1 MSKVANF
8 KRDIN
13 DVKNKLENFKITDDL
28 DEDQRNLEEIEEE
41 MRRIEGELDV
51 AEEEMKDD
59 EESNRPL
66 LDKFKEQKSE
76 LNVLKNNF
84 QKIQQNFTDAHRDEL
99 LKRDKLTGAERKKAQ
114 NDMAKD
120 LVKETDRQGLMLE
133 DVHKKVIGANQDLT
147 DMSVEAQK
155 QGEKIGNLGEQ
166 VIEMD
171 QSVKKTGNT
180 MGEIEGR
187 ICCRKFILCLGIFI
201 LFLLNIIF
209 VFLIIAKKFQWKPFG
224 KDPEPAKTDS
234 QKSDDK
240 SDDKSDEK
248 SDEKSDTPSDT
259 SAPPTSIIN
268 GINLEADQEV
278 NFSSFSGKSLPFVLL
293 KAGEST
299 TSQSDSFKQKMESAK
314 MKSINLGAYWLI
326 TKENENEAIDEAK
339 AVNDFL
345 TQLKKEN
352 KLSDLDYDFYLT
364 FDQNNQLL
372 KEYALIDKLCAELKE
387 ISCGIALSSSNYEN
401 YFKNNLDKIQN
412 IKSFWLE
419 PSEDYDIENVNNLAF
434 WKTRE
439 NIKVGDTE
447 YSVIKAK
454 E

>member
-1 MSKVANF
+1 M
-8 KRDIN
+8 
-13 DVKNKLENFKITDDL
+13 

-41 MRRIEGELDV
+41 MRRIEGELEV
-51 AEEEMKDD
+51 AEDEIKDD

-248 SDEKSDTPSDT
+248 SDDPKSDTPSDT
-259 SAPPTSIIN
+259 SAPQLSIIN
-268 GINLEADQEV
+268 GINLEADQQV

-299 TSQSDSFKQKMESAK
+299 TSQSDSFKQNMESAK

-439 NIKVGDTE
+439 NIKVGDNE

>member
-41 MRRIEGELDV
+41 MRRIEGELEV
-51 AEEEMKDD
+51 AEDEIKDD

-76 LNVLKNNF
+76 LDVLKNNF

-209 VFLIIAKKFQWKPFG
+209 VFLIIAKKFQWAPF
-224 KDPEPAKTDS
+224 K
-234 QKSDDK
+234 KSEENP
-240 SDDKSDEK
+240 SP
-248 SDEKSDTPSDT
+248 TPT
-259 SAPPTSIIN
+259 PTPTPPSTVIK
-268 GINLEADQEV
+268 GIHLEADQEV

-352 KLSDLDYDFYLT
+352 KLSDLNYDFYLT

-419 PSEDYDIENVNNLAF
+419 PSGDYDIENVNNLAF

-447 YSVIKAK
+447 YSIIKAK